1 MGSIPITR
9 SISADSIGPDRNRA
23 RARLAIAGRALDMML
38 LSNARPLL
46 RLWPFLSPHRR
57 WLAMAFAAMIVTSGL
72 SLALPLTVRQVVDGF
87 SDASQETI
95 DRYFM
100 LMFLLAVL
108 LAVATGVRYT
118 LVTRL
123 GEQVIADIRKAV
135 FAKVVGLSPAFF
147 ERTMTGEVIS
157 RLNTD
162 TTLVQTVIDST
173 VSVAVRNC
181 LLLAGGILL
190 MLLTSPTLSLLA
202 LMVVPVVLL
211 PLLGLGRRLRVL
223 SRTNQD
229 RIADAAANAS
239 EVLLEVQAVQAN
251 THEAESRSVFNRL
264 IDQTLETAR
273 RRIRV
278 RAMLTVL
285 IILLV
290 FCSVVGVIWAGVGQ
304 VRNGSMSPGL
314 LIQFVIYAVMVA
326 SAVAAVSEVLGEL
339 LRAAGASERIGELL
353 EAEDPIGDPES
364 ACRPVDPPRGEIEFD
379 RVSFDYPAR
388 PGIAAL
394 DDVSFRIRKGETVA
408 LVGPSGA
415 GKSTVFQLALRFFD
429 PGSGTVGIDG
439 TDIRLMRRGQF
450 RRLIAL
456 VPQDPAI
463 FSTTARENIRFGR
476 PNAPDSEVEAAAR
489 ASRIHGFLADLP
501 DGYDTLVGE
510 RGIMLSGG
518 QKQRI
523 AIARAI
529 LRDAPI
535 LLLDEA
541 TSSLDPESEAAVQRA
556 VERLSRERTTL
567 VIAHRLA
574 TVRMADRI
582 LVFDRGRIVAQ
593 GSHDELVAEGGLYA
607 RFAEMQFNPGRGPN
621 AFNLAS
627 DPQLIQSSGTGKDR
641 RSNGSI

>member
-1 MGSIPITR
+1 
-9 SISADSIGPDRNRA
+9 
-23 RARLAIAGRALDMML
+23 MML
-38 LSNARPLL
+38 FSNARPLL
-46 RLWPFLSPHRR
+46 RLWPFLSPHRG
-57 WLAMAFAAMIVTSGL
+57 WLAMALAAMIVTSGL

-95 DRYFM
+95 DRHFM
-100 LMFLLAVL
+100 LMLLLAVL
-108 LAVATGVRYT
+108 LAVATGARYT

-123 GEQVIADIRKAV
+123 GEQVIADIRKAM

-181 LLLAGGILL
+181 LMLAGGVLL

-264 IDQTLETAR
+264 IDLTLETAR

-314 LIQFVIYAVMVA
+314 LIQFVIYSVMVA
-326 SAVAAVSEVLGEL
+326 SAVASVSEVLGEL

-353 EAEDPIGDPES
+353 EAEDPIGDPDS
-364 ACRPVDPPRGEIEFD
+364 ACTPVDPPRGEIEFD
-379 RVSFDYPAR
+379 P
-388 PGIAAL
+388 
-394 DDVSFRIRKGETVA
+394 
-408 LVGPSGA
+408 
-415 GKSTVFQLALRFFD
+415 
-429 PGSGTVGIDG
+429 
-439 TDIRLMRRGQF
+439 GQF
-450 RRLIAL
+450 R
-456 VPQDPAI
+456 
-463 FSTTARENIRFGR
+463 
-476 PNAPDSEVEAAAR
+476 
-489 ASRIHGFLADLP
+489 
-501 DGYDTLVGE
+501 
-510 RGIMLSGG
+510 LSGTTG
-518 QKQRI
+518 HRCIGRCLVSNSQGGDCGIGGAFRCRKINRI
-523 AIARAI
+523 PACPAI
-529 LRDAPI
+529 LR
-535 LLLDEA
+535 
-541 TSSLDPESEAAVQRA
+541 
-556 VERLSRERTTL
+556 
-567 VIAHRLA
+567 
-574 TVRMADRI
+574 
-582 LVFDRGRIVAQ
+582 
-593 GSHDELVAEGGLYA
+593 
-607 RFAEMQFNPGRGPN
+607 
-621 AFNLAS
+621 
-627 DPQLIQSSGTGKDR
+627 SGFGNHKH
-641 RSNGSI
+641 

>member
-1 MGSIPITR
+1 
-9 SISADSIGPDRNRA
+9 
-23 RARLAIAGRALDMML
+23 
-38 LSNARPLL
+38 
-46 RLWPFLSPHRR
+46 
-57 WLAMAFAAMIVTSGL
+57 MAFAAMIVTSGL

-95 DRYFM
+95 DRYFILM
-100 LMFLLAVL
+100 LLLAIL
-108 LAVATGVRYT
+108 LAVATGARYT

-190 MLLTSPTLSLLA
+190 MLLTSPVLSLLA

-239 EVLLEVQAVQAN
+239 EVLLEVQSVQAN

-264 IDQTLETAR
+264 IDLTLDTAR

-304 VRNGSMSPGL
+304 VRDGSMSPGL

-326 SAVAAVSEVLGEL
+326 SAVASVSEVLGEL

-364 ACRPVDPPRGEIEFD
+364 ACMPADPPLGEIEFD
-379 RVSFDYPAR
+379 RVEFDYPAR

-429 PGSGTVGIDG
+429 PGSGTISIDG
-439 TDIRLMRRGQF
+439 TDIRLMQRGQF

-463 FSTTARENIRFGR
+463 FSTSARENIRFGR
-476 PNAPDSEVEAAAR
+476 PNASDSEIEAAAR
-489 ASRIHGFLADLP
+489 ASRIHGFLAELP

-510 RGIMLSGG
+510 RGVMLSGG

-556 VERLSRERTTL
+556 FERLSRERTTL

-582 LVFDRGRIVAQ
+582 LVFDRGKIVSR

-607 RFAEMQFNPGRGPN
+607 RFAEMQFNPGRGPA
-621 AFNLAS
+621 AFNLAT
-627 DPQLIQSSGTGKDR
+627 DPQLIQSSGTDEGR